1 MLSRLTT
8 DGGSSE
14 ASSETMDKGS
24 TCGTTHVRAIK
35 TDEPL
40 ELEVTD

>member
-1 MLSRLTT
+1 MLSILTT

-14 ASSETMDKGS
+14 ARRWTRGS